1 MLKKNVYLIGPR
13 GSGKSTVG
21 KLLAIELGWTFV
33 DADEVLENKSGRKIS
48 DIFSTDGEP
57 AFRALETESL
67 REISNSSKQV
77 VATGGG
83 VILAKNNR
91 KIMGKNG
98 VVAFLQA
105 DENILA
111 KRIWDDQL
119 AGKFRP
125 ALLPVFV
132 PVEGVEPVPLSDD
145 PQVNILNE
153 VKAVLEKRSTIYQQ
167 SSEICCNVDKHSPLE
182 VAKSLATNLKAM
194 NCLEF

>member
-21 KLLAIELGWTFV
+21 KLLALELGWTFV
-33 DADEVLENKSGRKIS
+33 DADEVLENKSGRTIS
-48 DIFSTDGEP
+48 DIFTTDGEP
-57 AFRALETESL
+57 AFRILETESL

-83 VILAKNNR
+83 VILTKNNR

-98 VVAFLQA
+98 IVAFLQA
-105 DENILA
+105 DENTLA
-111 KRIWDDQL
+111 KRIWEDQL
-119 AGKFRP
+119 AGKIRP
-125 ALLPVFV
+125 ALLPIFI
-132 PVEGVEPVPLSDD
+132 PIEGVEPTPLSDD
-145 PQVNILNE
+145 PQINILNE
-153 VKAVLEKRSTIYQQ
+153 VKVVLEKRRAIYQQ
-167 SSEICCNVDKHSPLE
+167 SSEICCNVDNDMPLE